1 MTAATLIRHPGRAF
15 VRPVRVYREDTGAG
29 GIVYRVGCVDV
40 ETFRPRAIPI
50 SLRQESELE
59 C

>member
-1 MTAATLIRHPGRAF
+1 MTAASLIRHPGRAF
-15 VRPVRVYREDTGAG
+15 VWPVRVYREDTGAG
-29 GIVYRVGCVDV
+29 GIVYGVGCVDV

-50 SLRQESELE
+50 SLQQELELE